1 MNPMFRFVDWRFL
14 LSLATVMVVSLI
26 VANAYLVELDRQ
38 AKTRRIDT
46 LVAHIQRQAKDSRTE
61 RGDAA
66 RERQRLLDGQ
76 AEIRRRHENL
86 LDYLRSQGIT
96 VPASVFTRTSGDNDD
111 DGGDTNITVRPGTSP
126 SSPSPSPST
135 SGSSSDSSPSED
147 GGVTDMVPEVPLP
160 GPAGEATDTAKRIVE
175 DLPDM
180 LPMP

>member
-96 VPASVFTRTSGDNDD
+96 VPASVFTTSSGDDD

-135 SGSSSDSSPSED
+135 SPSTSDSSPSED